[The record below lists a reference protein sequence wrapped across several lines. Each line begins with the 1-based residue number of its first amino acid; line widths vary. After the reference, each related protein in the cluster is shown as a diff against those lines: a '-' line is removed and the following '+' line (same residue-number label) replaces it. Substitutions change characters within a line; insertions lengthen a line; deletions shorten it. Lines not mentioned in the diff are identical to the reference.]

1 MKIYLLK
8 DIPSLGTKGEIKDVA
23 NGYAINYLF
32 PQKIAQRADANI
44 IKKIS
49 QEKEQQIITDKKT
62 KKQALEL
69 AAKIKKVILE
79 IPLKFSEK
87 GKESYSSV
95 NSKRIIKEL
104 EFRDIHL
111 LENQIELKK
120 SLKEEGLYDVP
131 LALHPEVKTSLKVR
145 INAIVSGK
153 KK

>member
-49 QEKEQQIITDKKT
+49 QEKEQKIITDKKT
-62 KKQALEL
+62 KEQALEL
-69 AAKIKKVILE
+69 AAKIKKIILE

-104 EFRDIHL
+104 ESRDIHL

-131 LALHPEVKTSLKVR
+131 LTLHPEVKTSLKVR
-145 INAIVSGK
+145 INAVVSGK

>member
-49 QEKEQQIITDKKT
+49 QEKEQQIITNKKT
-62 KKQALEL
+62 KEQALEL

-104 EFRDIHL
+104 ESRDIHL

-131 LALHPEVKTSLKVR
+131 LTLHPEVKTSLKVR

>member
-8 DIPSLGTKGEIKDVA
+8 DIPSLGTKGEIKDVT

-49 QEKEQQIITDKKT
+49 QEKEQKIITDKKT
-62 KKQALEL
+62 KEQALEL
-69 AAKIKKVILE
+69 VAKIKKIILE

-131 LALHPEVKTSLKVR
+131 LTLHPEVKTSLKVR
-145 INAIVSGK
+145 INAVVSEK

>member
-8 DIPSLGTKGEIKDVA
+8 DIPSLGTKGEIKDVT

-49 QEKEQQIITDKKT
+49 QEKEQKIITDKKT
-62 KKQALEL
+62 KEQALEL
-69 AAKIKKVILE
+69 VAKIKKIILE

-104 EFRDIHL
+104 EFRDIYL

-131 LALHPEVKTSLKVR
+131 LTLHPEVKTSLKVR
-145 INAIVSGK
+145 INAVVSENK
-153 KK
+153 K

>member
-8 DIPSLGTKGEIKDVA
+8 DIPSLGTKGEIKDVT

-49 QEKEQQIITDKKT
+49 QEKEQKIITDKKT
-62 KKQALEL
+62 KEQALEL

-104 EFRDIHL
+104 ESRDIHL

>member
-8 DIPSLGTKGEIKDVA
+8 DIPSLGTKGEIKDVT

-49 QEKEQQIITDKKT
+49 QEKEQKIITDKKT
-62 KKQALEL
+62 KEQALEL
-69 AAKIKKVILE
+69 VAKIKKIILE

-104 EFRDIHL
+104 EFRDIYL

-131 LALHPEVKTSLKVR
+131 LTLHPEVKTSLKVR
-145 INAIVSGK
+145 INAVVSEK

>member
-104 EFRDIHL
+104 ESRDIHL

-120 SLKEEGLYDVP
+120 SLKEEGLYDMP

-145 INAIVSGK
+145 INAVVSGK

>member
-49 QEKEQQIITDKKT
+49 QEKEQQIITNKKT
-62 KKQALEL
+62 KEQALEL

-104 EFRDIHL
+104 ESRDIHL

-131 LALHPEVKTSLKVR
+131 LTLHPEVKTSLKVR
-145 INAIVSGK
+145 INAVVSENK
-153 KK
+153 K

>member
-8 DIPSLGTKGEIKDVA
+8 DIPSLGTKGEIKDVT

-49 QEKEQQIITDKKT
+49 QEKEQQIITNKKT
-62 KKQALEL
+62 KEQALEL
-69 AAKIKKVILE
+69 AAKIKKIILE

-104 EFRDIHL
+104 EFRDIYL

-131 LALHPEVKTSLKVR
+131 LTLHPEVKTSLKVR
-145 INAIVSGK
+145 INAVVSEK